1 MVTEAIC
8 KEMEKFG
15 TDHVYITLPEMT
27 SEDAKK
33 RFPNIFEACM
43 DEGYDIT
50 KDKVPVTPGQHYM
63 MGGVK
68 TDINGKTSMKHL
80 YAVGET
86 ACNGVHG
93 KNRLASNSLLESLVF
108 SKRAADL
115 IAKDKEIKSD
125 AIPYINLSSYPE
137 KAERE
142 KEFKQLI
149 MNEIERKDKAFYDKW
164 CNNEN

>member
-50 KDKVPVTPGQHYM
+50 KDKVPVTP
-63 MGGVK
+63 VS
-68 TDINGKTSMKHL
+68 I
-80 YAVGET
+80 
-86 ACNGVHG
+86 
-93 KNRLASNSLLESLVF
+93 
-108 SKRAADL
+108 
-115 IAKDKEIKSD
+115 I
-125 AIPYINLSSYPE
+125 
-137 KAERE
+137 
-142 KEFKQLI
+142 
-149 MNEIERKDKAFYDKW
+149 
-164 CNNEN
+164 